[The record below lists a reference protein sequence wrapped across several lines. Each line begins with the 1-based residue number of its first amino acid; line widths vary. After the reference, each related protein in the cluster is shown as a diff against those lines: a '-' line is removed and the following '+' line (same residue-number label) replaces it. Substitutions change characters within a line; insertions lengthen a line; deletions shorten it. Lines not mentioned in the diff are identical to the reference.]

1 MSSAEMSLISFS
13 LFVFFFVFSC
23 SADDDDDVI
32 INPESGF
39 PLLVFFSSPSSPEG
53 EEDEDAHTM
62 KLDDDDDELL
72 LLFLNKNDAL
82 KEAIGGLF
90 FSRDIRNREWVEEE
104 EEEEEG
110 RLLVARAVAATAVV
124 GELLVA
130 NTDADIWLDSVCLV
144 NARGSSELLFSLRA
158 NMWRTTSFMF
168 TQKRWW

>member
-1 MSSAEMSLISFS
+1 
-13 LFVFFFVFSC
+13 
-23 SADDDDDVI
+23 
-32 INPESGF
+32 
-39 PLLVFFSSPSSPEG
+39 
-53 EEDEDAHTM
+53 M
-62 KLDDDDDELL
+62 KLDGDDDELFL
-72 LLFLNKNDAL
+72 LLLNKNDAL
-82 KEAIGGLF
+82 KEAMGGL
-90 FSRDIRNREWVEEE
+90 FSRDIRNREWVEV

>member
-1 MSSAEMSLISFS
+1 
-13 LFVFFFVFSC
+13 
-23 SADDDDDVI
+23 
-32 INPESGF
+32 
-39 PLLVFFSSPSSPEG
+39 
-53 EEDEDAHTM
+53 M

-72 LLFLNKNDAL
+72 LLLLNKNDAL

-90 FSRDIRNREWVEEE
+90 FSRDIRNREWVEEEE

-144 NARGSSELLFSLRA
+144 NARGSSECFFLCVQICGGTEFYVYSKKVVVKNKKGR
-158 NMWRTTSFMF
+158 
-168 TQKRWW
+168 

>member
-1 MSSAEMSLISFS
+1 
-13 LFVFFFVFSC
+13 
-23 SADDDDDVI
+23 
-32 INPESGF
+32 
-39 PLLVFFSSPSSPEG
+39 
-53 EEDEDAHTM
+53 M
-62 KLDDDDDELL
+62 KLDDDDDELFL
-72 LLFLNKNDAL
+72 LLLNKNDAL

-90 FSRDIRNREWVEEE
+90 FSRDIRNREWVEE

-158 NMWRTTSFMF
+158 NMWRDLSFMC
-168 TQKRWW
+168 TLKKVVLVPPKQKRKKK